1 MCGDAPGGRESTGGA
16 YLLEVQSFGQKCL
29 PAPHRTA
36 TTKIFTG
43 ILPASNPH
51 YRHVT
56 GIKNTINHD
65 NAVMLMEIHDRLGT
79 SAIIKQYQISQ
90 F

>member
-1 MCGDAPGGRESTGGA
+1 MSLSQAFFIYQTEILKTGACG
-16 YLLEVQSFGQKCL
+16 LEVQSFGQKCL

-36 TTKIFTG
+36 TTKIFIG
-43 ILPASNPH
+43 ILPASSPH

-65 NAVMLMEIHDRLGT
+65 NVVMLMEIHD
-79 SAIIKQYQISQ
+79 
-90 F
+90 

>member
-1 MCGDAPGGRESTGGA
+1 LRNAETSSESTVQA
-16 YLLEVQSFGQKCL
+16 LCEWCALEMQSFGQKCL

-36 TTKIFTG
+36 TTKIITG
-43 ILPASNPH
+43 TLPASSPH

-65 NAVMLMEIHDRLGT
+65 NAVMLMEIHD
-79 SAIIKQYQISQ
+79 
-90 F
+90 